1 MWCINAI
8 TRLDF
13 QLDFF
18 YFFLFLSIIVRNGNQ
33 SSSSPTCTQNAD
45 YVINVG
51 ESGSDFPSAAFRY
64 QPPWW
69 LSRLFY
75 WIKKRLWRFLLIH
88 RTEKGIKKPFHTHK
102 PEQFRWLGL
111 FYTTSQ
117 QQTRAMNGSSS
128 LIVSWNAKKRKK
140 VGGNFIFPSVRKNK
154 KIKETTPHHQ
164 IITLWAPRSLV
175 GVWNNPVTYYNIIYV
190 PGL

>member
-1 MWCINAI
+1 MRCINAI

-18 YFFLFLSIIVRNGNQ
+18 FLFLFHSIIVRNGNQ

-64 QPPWW
+64 RPPWW

-88 RTEKGIKKPFHTHK
+88 RTEKEWKKKTISHTQTGAIQAIGPFLYNITTAN
-102 PEQFRWLGL
+102 ESNERL
-111 FYTTSQ
+111 F
-117 QQTRAMNGSSS
+117 
-128 LIVSWNAKKRKK
+128 IVNCLMKRKKIEKEKK
-140 VGGNFIFPSVRKNK
+140 VGGNFIFSISQEK
-154 KIKETTPHHQ
+154 
-164 IITLWAPRSLV
+164 
-175 GVWNNPVTYYNIIYV
+175 
-190 PGL
+190 